1 MNLKKVLPLKH
12 IVLSILSSALLL
24 SFVGLLMQVKTNL
37 FDNVGD
43 IFLTLNMQT
52 ATANAVTSVVT
63 FFRGIDT
70 VGEVTVLF
78 LATSGVALMLSD
90 TQRTCD
96 KVIKQESFILN
107 TGSRLLLSVIVLF
120 GVYIIVHGHLSPGGG
135 FQGGVVIATAFLLLF
150 LANPNMKLSHSILTL
165 GESLSGVTYVLVAII
180 GLFKMNILLG
190 NFLPHPISQ
199 IGELVSGGII
209 PIIYILVG
217 IKVGSEMSVI
227 VEYFSKEDYYKEVYD
242 A

>member
-1 MNLKKVLPLKH
+1 MSLKKTLRLKH
-12 IVLSILSSALLL
+12 IVLSILSSTMLL
-24 SFVGLLMQVKTNL
+24 SFIGLLMQVKTNL
-37 FDNVGD
+37 FKTVGD
-43 IFLTLNMQT
+43 IYLNLNMQT

-78 LATSGVALMLSD
+78 LATSGVALMLGA
-90 TQRTCD
+90 TQRTHE
-96 KVIKQESFILN
+96 KTVKQDSFILN
-107 TGSRLLLSVIVLF
+107 VSSRLLLSVIVLF
-120 GVYIIVHGHLSPGGG
+120 GLYIIIHGHLSPGGG

-150 LANPNMKLSHSILTL
+150 LANPNLHLNHTILTL
-165 GESLSGVTYVLVAII
+165 GESLSGVAYVLVAIV

-190 NFLPHPISQ
+190 NFLPHPVAQ
-199 IGELVSGGII
+199 IGELISGGII
-209 PIIYILVG
+209 PVIYIIVG

-227 VEYFSKEDYYKEVYD
+227 VEYFIKEDYYKEVSD

>member
-78 LATSGVALMLSD
+78 LATSGVSLMLSD

-165 GESLSGVTYVLVAII
+165 GESLSGVTYVLVVLF

-190 NFLPHPISQ
+190 NFLPHPISE

-227 VEYFSKEDYYKEVYD
+227 VEYFSKEDYYKEVCD

>member
-1 MNLKKVLPLKH
+1 MNLKKEFRLKH
-12 IVLSILSSALLL
+12 IVLSLLSSALMLSILGLL
-24 SFVGLLMQVKTNL
+24 SHVKTNL
-37 FDNVGD
+37 HKTVGD
-43 IFLTLNMQT
+43 IVLSLNMQT

-78 LATSGVALMLSD
+78 LATTGIALMLSS
-90 TQRTCD
+90 TQRTYE
-96 KVIKQESFILN
+96 KVVQQESFILDI
-107 TGSRLLLSVIVLF
+107 GSKMLLNVIVLF
-120 GVYIIVHGHLSPGGG
+120 GVYVIVHGHLSPGGG

-150 LANPNMKLSHSILTL
+150 LANPNMKLKHSILTL
-165 GESLSGVTYVLVAII
+165 GESLSGAAYVLIAII
-180 GLFKMNILLG
+180 SLFKINILLG
-190 NFLPHPISQ
+190 NFLPHPVSQ

-209 PIIYILVG
+209 PIIYIIVG

-227 VEYFSKEDYYKEVYD
+227 VEYFVKEDYLKEVPH